1 MNNNYTIAFYDSGI
15 GGITLLSKAVKL
27 LKGCNIIYFGDNL
40 NAPYGNKSK
49 PELIDIAVNNVTK
62 LSNLGANV
70 ICLACNTL
78 STQVLNDLKLNNQIK
93 NLNVSLT
100 GVFPPKPH
108 YGKNSVLLCTQATA
122 NSEYVKTNFKNS
134 TVLPLP
140 FLAKEIERF
149 YFDKDKI
156 IYVADL
162 KGITNSV
169 TEIILGC
176 THYGFIKNEIS
187 KIFKTALI
195 TDGISTAILNVKR
208 ALISKKH
215 NDFNVTKVTC
225 NHLFENPPKII
236 KTDKNTIYFVGECAN
251 YNKKV
256 FLNYTY

>member
-15 GGITLLSKAVKL
+15 GGITLLSKAVRAL
-27 LKGCNIIYFGDNL
+27 NGCNIIYLGDNL

-49 PELIDIAVNNVTK
+49 AELIDIAVSNVTK
-62 LSNLGANV
+62 LSILGADV

-78 STQVLNDLKLNNQIK
+78 STQILSCLKETTQIK
-93 NLNVSLT
+93 NLNSILT

-122 NSEYVKTNFKNS
+122 NSEYVKSNFKTAN
-134 TVLPLP
+134 VLPLP
-140 FLAKEIERF
+140 FLAKEIDRF
-149 YFDKDKI
+149 YFNKDKI
-156 IYVADL
+156 NYVADL
-162 KGITNSV
+162 KGVTNSA

-195 TDGISTAILNVKR
+195 TDGLNSAISSIKKALKEPKR
-208 ALISKKH
+208 
-215 NDFNVTKVTC
+215 NRFNVNRVTC
-225 NHLFENPPKII
+225 NHLFNTTPKII

-256 FLNYTY
+256 FLNYAF